1 MKQANL
7 QLLAA
12 LGCNLL
18 MLFLLFSWNEYWTR
32 HGVYFHLPG
41 LFFLFG
47 AIRLDD
53 RRAIGLAT
61 LTGLLIDSAT
71 PAPLGLH
78 AFGLVLCHLVSKE
91 TGKGMLSLRGVR
103 PIINQQAGNLFLLTL
118 LTAWSIGTAFA
129 EKITPDYARI
139 AGDVLLSHLLLI
151 PIGIWF
157 LAFQEKIML
166 FLSPETMEQALGD
179 E

>member
-18 MLFLLFSWNEYWTR
+18 ILFLLFCWNEYWTG
-32 HGVYFHLPG
+32 HGIYFHLPG

-47 AIRLDD
+47 ATRLDN
-53 RRAIGLAT
+53 RRGIGLAM

-71 PAPLGLH
+71 PSPLGLH
-78 AFGLVLCHLVSKE
+78 GFGLVLCHLVSRE
-91 TGKGMLSLRGVR
+91 TGKGILSLRGFR
-103 PIINQQAGNLFLLTL
+103 PIVSQQAGNFFLIAL
-118 LTAWSIGTAFA
+118 LTAWSIGKAFT
-129 EKITPDYARI
+129 EDVTQDYARI
-139 AGDVLLSHLLLI
+139 ASDALLSQLLLI
-151 PIGIWF
+151 PVGIWF

-166 FLSPETMEQALGD
+166 FLTPEFMEQALGD